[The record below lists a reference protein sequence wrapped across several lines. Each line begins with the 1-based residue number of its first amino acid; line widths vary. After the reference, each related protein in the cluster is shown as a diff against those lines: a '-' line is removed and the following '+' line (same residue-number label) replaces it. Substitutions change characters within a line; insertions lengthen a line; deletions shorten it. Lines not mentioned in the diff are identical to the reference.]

1 MARRTYTD
9 DDRARVFTL
18 LATNDGN
25 VDRTVRESGVPR
37 ATVLSWKKKW
47 EKEGAPGE
55 VMDAAVAVADDFIEE
70 ARQTRFEAI
79 KALRSKV
86 SDASA
91 RDLATIVGILDDKIA
106 RADAVK
112 SGRGQIEHVHVHAL
126 PAPEEL
132 GEVLGSYLTRAIGAA
147 RRRDAVV
154 IEAPEEPATD
164 AEFVALPRGRD
175 SKE

>member
-9 DDRARVFTL
+9 EDRARVFTL

-25 VDRTVRESGVPR
+25 VDRTVRDSDVPR

-47 EKEGAPGE
+47 EKEGAPPE
-55 VMDAAVAVADDFIEE
+55 VQEAAEKVADDFLTE
-70 ARQTRFEAI
+70 ARATRFKAI

-86 SDASA
+86 DDASA

-106 RADAVK
+106 RADAIK
-112 SGRGQIEHVHVHAL
+112 NGRGQIEHVHVHAL

-132 GEVLGSYLTRAIGAA
+132 GEVLGSYLSRAIGAA

-154 IEAPEEPATD
+154 IEAPEEPG
-164 AEFVALPRGRD
+164 EVLALPPGRD
-175 SKE
+175 TKE

>member
-1 MARRTYTD
+1 MARRTYTE

-47 EKEGAPGE
+47 EKEGAPPE
-55 VMDAAVAVADDFIEE
+55 LSEAAAKVADNFISE
-70 ARQTRFEAI
+70 AVDTRFKAI
-79 KALRSKV
+79 KALKGKI
-86 SDASA
+86 DGASA
-91 RDLATIVGILDDKIA
+91 RDLATIIGILDDKIA
-106 RADAVK
+106 RAEAVK
-112 SGRGQIEHVHVHAL
+112 SGRNQIEHVHVHAL

-132 GEVLGSYLTRAIGAA
+132 GEVLGSYLSRAIGAA

-154 IEAPEEPATD
+154 IEVPEEPAQK
-164 AEFVALPRGRD
+164 ALPPGRD
-175 SKE
+175 TKE